1 MRDVSSMP
9 MESSERLWLVVD
21 AGDRIEDI
29 QEIEAM
35 SIEVVLDEMVLS
47 MLSSET
53 NRDSSDER
61 LRSRSPSDRDI
72 VLNEVAAIAE
82 ITLRG

>member
-1 MRDVSSMP
+1 
-9 MESSERLWLVVD
+9 VVD
-21 AGDRIEDI
+21 AGDRIEEI

-72 VLNEVAAIAE
+72 VLNDVAAIAE

>member
-1 MRDVSSMP
+1 

-21 AGDRIEDI
+21 AGDRIEEI

>member
-1 MRDVSSMP
+1 MGDVSSMP
-9 MESSERLWLVVD
+9 MEYSERLWLVVD
-21 AGDRIEDI
+21 AGDRIEEI

-72 VLNEVAAIAE
+72 VLNDVAAIAE

>member
-1 MRDVSSMP
+1 V
-9 MESSERLWLVVD
+9 ED
-21 AGDRIEDI
+21 AGDRIEEI

-35 SIEVVLDEMVLS
+35 SIEVVLDEIVLS

-53 NRDSSDER
+53 NSDSSDDR

-82 ITLRG
+82 MTLSG

>member
-1 MRDVSSMP
+1 

>member
-1 MRDVSSMP
+1 M
-9 MESSERLWLVVD
+9 VD
-21 AGDRIEDI
+21 AGDRIEEI

-72 VLNEVAAIAE
+72 VLNDVAAIAE